1 MSNDLAAFVGSLY
14 ERCRQPACMT
24 FSALDSV
31 GTRPT
36 PSRHVPLG
44 DLAAQTDTLLRLQ
57 AANRLG
63 WGACVGIATRRA
75 GLGRWSRG
83 SRRDLVELSAL
94 FVDVDTP
101 GAALDRL
108 HSFTLP
114 PSCII
119 SSSGPADRYHVYWF
133 LVSPTRSFEQAD
145 RALRGLAAFFDA
157 DPVLTVAHSMR
168 LPGTI
173 NTKPERAGALCNI
186 LELDPQR
193 RYDLAQFTPYLA
205 AAPAQNHRQSWAN
218 TASWQQA
225 REGDLNPDLVRD
237 VVDCLMTSYGGFLKP
252 NGQWISALCPCG
264 HKHDSPGR
272 HFGFN
277 PTIAIGVCFGKHGR
291 LLLKDLCRAMKL
303 DLRDYGWILKKKA
316 SA

>member
-1 MSNDLAAFVGSLY
+1 MSDDLAVFVGSLF

-44 DLAAQTDTLLRLQ
+44 NLAAQTDALLRLQ

-63 WGACVGIATRRA
+63 WGATVGVATRRA

-83 SRRDLVELSAL
+83 SRRDLVELPAL
-94 FVDVDTP
+94 FVDLDTP
-101 GAALDRL
+101 GSEALELLR
-108 HSFTLP
+108 SFSLP

-119 SSSGPADRYHVYWF
+119 HSGHGHHAYWF
-133 LVSPTRSFEQAD
+133 LASPTRDFEQAD

-157 DPVLTVAHSMR
+157 DPVLTIATSMR
-168 LPGTI
+168 VPGTI
-173 NTKPERAGALCNI
+173 NTKRERAGALCRI

-205 AAPAQNHRQSWAN
+205 AAAPAAHTHRQTSAS
-218 TASWQQA
+218 ASSWQQA

-264 HKHDSPGR
+264 HSHDSPGR

-277 PTIAIGVCFGKHGR
+277 PTTAVGMCFGRHGR
-291 LLLKDLCRAMKL
+291 MLLKDLCRAMKV
-303 DLRDYGWILKKKA
+303 DLRSYGWILKKKA